1 MTKNLTVLVFLTF
14 SFSVFSQDSTRVSS
28 LEEVVFTAN
37 KYPKKQSETGK
48 VLTIVNRDQLERSGG
63 KTVAE
68 ILNNVSG
75 TTIVGANSN
84 AGTNM
89 TANIRGGSAG
99 NVLVLING
107 IPVNDPSVNDNYF
120 DLNFI
125 STDQVER
132 IEILKGGQS
141 TLYGSDAV
149 TGVINIITRKSGPAG
164 KHLDLS
170 AAAGSYGTFKAN
182 AGFRQTS
189 SLSQLSLAYG
199 VTSSNG
205 FSSAYDS
212 TGKNNYEKDGFVEHN
227 VTGSWQVTLAE
238 KLKANVFGQYSW
250 YKTDIDA
257 TAFVDDRDYTVKTDN
272 TSAGAGL
279 GYDLGDGSVQFNYR
293 YNNVSRLYLNDSAD
307 RAPDYLR
314 VEYKGQTHYLEL
326 YGNKRWEHV
335 ELLAGVDY
343 RHHGMSSDLL
353 SVSAFGPY
361 TSQIPDSLAKMSH
374 FSSFAS
380 VILKA
385 NKIFNIELGG
395 RLNHHSRYGNNFSYT
410 LNPSAMINDKV
421 KVFVNIYSAFK
432 APTLFELFD
441 PTFGN
446 LELDPEESFNIE
458 AGAQYFVSSQ
468 FNVRGLYFYR
478 DTKDAIE
485 FIYTDPA
492 NFISQYQNISSSKAK
507 GVELE
512 AEYRNEK
519 WNVSA
524 NYTHIHGR
532 LTSKFDNTGFPIG
545 KDTTINSLFRTPED
559 VFNLT
564 GGVWV
569 GKRLYAGTTLRI
581 AGDRLEP
588 VYAGAPVVLNNY
600 YTVDVY
606 GEYRIK
612 ENFRVF
618 ADFRNITDQDYFET
632 LGYNTRGFNF
642 MGGVRVGL

>member
-1 MTKNLTVLVFLTF
+1 MTKILTLIVLLTI
-14 SFSVFSQDSTRVSS
+14 SHRVFSQDTTRVSS

-48 VLTIVNRDQLERSGG
+48 VLTIINREQLDRSGG

-75 TTIVGANSN
+75 TTIVGSNSN
-84 AGTNM
+84 LGTNM

-132 IEILKGGQS
+132 IEVLKGGQS

-164 KHLDLS
+164 KHFDFS

-189 SLSQLSLAYG
+189 SRSQLSLAYG
-199 VTSSNG
+199 ITSSNG

-212 TGKNNYEKDGFVEHN
+212 TGNKDYEKDGFTEHN
-227 VTGSWQVTLAE
+227 VTGSWQLTLTE
-238 KLKANVFGQYSW
+238 KLKANIFGQYSW

-257 TAFVDDRDYTVKTDN
+257 TAFVDDKDYTVETN
-272 TSAGAGL
+272 NLSAGAGL
-279 GYDLGDGSVQFNYR
+279 GYDIGNGSLQFNYR
-293 YNNVSRLYLNDSAD
+293 YNDVSRLYLNDSTH

-314 VEYKGQTHYLEL
+314 VDYKGRTHYAEL
-326 YGNKRWEHV
+326 YANKKWEHI
-335 ELLAGVDY
+335 ELLAGADF

-353 SVSAFGPY
+353 SVSMFGPY
-361 TSQIPDSLAKMSH
+361 TTQIPDSLAKMSQ
-374 FSSFAS
+374 FSPYAS

-385 NKIFNIELGG
+385 NKIFNIEIGG
-395 RLNHHSRYGNNFSYT
+395 RLNHHSKYGNNFSYT
-410 LNPSAMINDKV
+410 INPSALLSDKV
-421 KVFVNIYSAFK
+421 KVFVNFYSAFK

-441 PTFGN
+441 PIFGN
-446 LELDPEESFNIE
+446 LKLDPEESFNIE
-458 AGAQYFVSSQ
+458 AGAQYFVNSQ
-468 FNVRGLYFYR
+468 FNIRGIYFYR

-492 NFISQYQNISSSKAK
+492 NFVSQYRNVSSSKAK
-507 GVELE
+507 GIELE
-512 AEYRNEK
+512 AEYRGEK
-519 WNVSA
+519 WNLSA
-524 NYTHIHGR
+524 NYTHINGR
-532 LTSKFDNTGFPIG
+532 LTSPFDNAGFPVG
-545 KDTTINSLFRTPED
+545 KDTTINNLFRTPED

-564 GGVWV
+564 GGVWITN
-569 GKRLYAGTTLRI
+569 KLYAGTALRI

-588 VYAGAPVVLNNY
+588 IYASAPVVLNSY
-600 YTVDVY
+600 YTVDLY
-606 GEYRIK
+606 SEYKIK
-612 ENFRVF
+612 NNIKVF

-642 MGGVRVGL
+642 MGGLRVSL